1 MLECELVEKLTKYLD
16 RYKLRYAK
24 EIRMGVG
31 LPDVSI
37 NIGAS
42 KSMDQITD
50 YYQLILCEYL
60 TANKSVYLKKL
71 LDDVS
76 LNKIKVMGLL
86 NDLETKKI
94 VKIKNEKV
102 YLNKKIF
109 GRNLGVNISIE
120 AKIKDWKSGLIQA
133 ERYLTFSDYS
143 YLVMPEEKVKNVDML
158 ELERLGLG
166 LLSIS
171 GNGELKEVYAPR
183 KSEFSEYKQKYL
195 LTSNILNNAIC
206 KEKRR
211 KDLIFHKLSNK
222 EEKQE

>member
-42 KSMDQITD
+42 KSMDKITD

-60 TANKSVYLKKL
+60 TVNKSVHLKKL

-76 LNKIKVMGLL
+76 LDKIKVIGLL
-86 NDLETKKI
+86 HDLESKKI
-94 VKIKNEKV
+94 VKIENEKV
-102 YLNKKIF
+102 YLSKKIF
-109 GRNLGVNISIE
+109 GRDLGVTISIE

-143 YLVMPEEKVKNVDML
+143 YLVMPEEKVKNVDVL

-171 GNGELKEVYAPR
+171 RDGELKEVYTPR
-183 KSEFSEYKQKYL
+183 KSQFSEYKQKYL
-195 LTSNILNNAIC
+195 LTSNILSSFC
-206 KEKRR
+206 FLGKRR
-211 KDLIFHKLSNK
+211 KDLIFHKLLDYVGK
-222 EEKQE
+222 

>member
-183 KSEFSEYKQKYL
+183 KSEFSEY
-195 LTSNILNNAIC
+195 TSNILNNAIC

>member
-1 MLECELVEKLTKYLD
+1 MLESELVEKLIKYLD

-42 KSMDQITD
+42 KNMDKITD

-60 TANKSVYLKKL
+60 TANKSVCFKKI
-71 LDDVS
+71 LDDIS
-76 LNKIKVMGLL
+76 MDKTKIMGLL
-86 NDLETKKI
+86 NDLESKKI

-102 YLNKKIF
+102 YLDKKIY
-109 GRNLGVNISIE
+109 GRKIGVTISIE

-143 YLVMPEEKVKNVDML
+143 YLLMPEEKVKNVDVL

-166 LLSIS
+166 LLSVS
-171 GNGELKEVYAPR
+171 QDGEIKEVYVPR

-195 LTSNILNNAIC
+195 LTSNILNNTIC
-206 KEKRR
+206 EDKRR
-211 KDLIFHKLSNK
+211 RDLIFHKLSNNK
-222 EEKQE
+222 GK

>member
-42 KSMDQITD
+42 KSMDKITD

-60 TANKSVYLKKL
+60 TVNKSVYLKKL

-76 LNKIKVMGLL
+76 LDKIKVMGLL
-86 NDLETKKI
+86 NDLESKNI

-109 GRNLGVNISIE
+109 GRDLGVTISIE

-143 YLVMPEEKVKNVDML
+143 YLVMPEEKVKNVDVL
-158 ELERLGLG
+158 EVERLGLG

-171 GNGELKEVYAPR
+171 RDGELKEVYTPR
-183 KSEFSEYKQKYL
+183 KSQFSEYKQKYL
-195 LTSNILNNAIC
+195 LTSNILNNFC
-206 KEKRR
+206 FLGKRR
-211 KDLIFHKLSNK
+211 KDLIFHKLSDCVGK
-222 EEKQE
+222 